1 MKAYVNLK
9 GGTFEGDSREDIHQ
23 QVLDYLADVVFL
35 RDLEAFDIVI
45 SNQETV
51 TRVADPNDYP
61 EWQL

>member
-1 MKAYVNLK
+1 MKAYVK
-9 GGTFEGDSREDIHQ
+9 FTDTFEGDSLEDIHH
-23 QVLDYLADVVFL
+23 QVLDYLANVVFL